1 MIDQRTLQLIQ
12 KMIQKPLMEQEEIMR
27 FFSLSKNQLDYAI
40 RKINELLKAN
50 KQPLIRSDPYFIQ
63 LAPKAKAF
71 FLNDFL
77 NGAVYTQYEMNS
89 EERKKY
95 IFLDVVLL

>member
-1 MIDQRTLQLIQ
+1 MRHVCARRLTHLWINKERSEDHDRSTHITADTENDS
-12 KMIQKPLMEQEEIMR
+12 KPLMEQEEMMR

-63 LAPKAKAF
+63 LAPKSKSF
-71 FLNDFL
+71 F
-77 NGAVYTQYEMNS
+77 S
-89 EERKKY
+89 E
-95 IFLDVVLL
+95 

>member
-1 MIDQRTLQLIQ
+1 MRHVCARRLTHLWINKERSEDHDRSTHITADTENDSKTIDGARGDDALL
-12 KMIQKPLMEQEEIMR
+12 
-27 FFSLSKNQLDYAI
+27 FSVKNQLDYAI

-71 FLNDFL
+71 F
-77 NGAVYTQYEMNS
+77 S
-89 EERKKY
+89 E
-95 IFLDVVLL
+95 

>member
-50 KQPLIRSDPYFIQ
+50 K
-63 LAPKAKAF
+63 
-71 FLNDFL
+71 
-77 NGAVYTQYEMNS
+77 
-89 EERKKY
+89 
-95 IFLDVVLL
+95 